1 MNTKNFCFPQNTINF
16 LTKLSKNNSK
26 VWFETNREKF
36 NEDFLSPSLQFV
48 IEMGERLSTLSP
60 NINAIPKIDKSIF
73 RLHRDIRFSKDK
85 SPFKTNLGL
94 YFWEGRGKK
103 MECSG
108 YYFHLEPKMFF
119 VGAGMYMFTKE
130 QLLNYRQIIS
140 KPETAKS
147 LAGLISKLINKNNYK
162 LGGKTFKKT
171 PRGFDPDY
179 KYNHLL
185 LHSGLYLSYEKTS
198 FNDLTKNH
206 PVDFVFKIFKDLHPI
221 HKWCVDNIAGQ

>member
-26 VWFETNREKF
+26 IWFETNREKF
-36 NEDFLSPSLQFV
+36 NEDFLSPALQFV
-48 IEMGERLSTLSP
+48 IEMGEKLSTISP

-85 SPFKTNLGL
+85 SPFKTNMGL

-108 YYFHLEPKMFF
+108 FYFHLEPKMFF

-140 KPETAKS
+140 TGNCK
-147 LAGLISKLINKNNYK
+147 ISCRFDLKINK
-162 LGGKTFKKT
+162 
-171 PRGFDPDY
+171 
-179 KYNHLL
+179 
-185 LHSGLYLSYEKTS
+185 EK
-198 FNDLTKNH
+198 
-206 PVDFVFKIFKDLHPI
+206 
-221 HKWCVDNIAGQ
+221 

>member
-1 MNTKNFCFPQNTINF
+1 MKTKNICFPQNTINF

-26 VWFETNREKF
+26 VWFETKREKF
-36 NEDFLSPSLQFV
+36 SEDFLSPALQFV
-48 IEMGERLSTLSP
+48 IEMGERLSTISP